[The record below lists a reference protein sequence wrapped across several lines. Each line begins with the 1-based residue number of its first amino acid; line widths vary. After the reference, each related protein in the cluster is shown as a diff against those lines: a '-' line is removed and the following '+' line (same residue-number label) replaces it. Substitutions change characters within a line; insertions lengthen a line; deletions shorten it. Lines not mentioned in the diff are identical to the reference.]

1 MSHLV
6 EVLFVYVLFHHLFS
20 HLKWYRSLEATLI
33 QKNSGYTLHPTVA
46 TQAFVLH
53 QHFKCTWK
61 KATITEL
68 DLLWFCSRDSK
79 CIVRLSQFIN
89 VIKCKSPR
97 ILTWLAINQIQL
109 KKGFYTEYT
118 ESFSVTIIMLKAKIR
133 NFFLCLF

>member
-1 MSHLV
+1 MSHLD

-33 QKNSGYTLHPTVA
+33 QRISAYTLHPTVV

-68 DLLWFCSRDSK
+68 DLLMALF
-79 CIVRLSQFIN
+79 
-89 VIKCKSPR
+89 
-97 ILTWLAINQIQL
+97 T
-109 KKGFYTEYT
+109 GFKMHCAVKPVYQCDK
-118 ESFSVTIIMLKAKIR
+118 M
-133 NFFLCLF
+133 